1 MLTLSHKTFLYV
13 TQTNKHFSHVLVE
26 RFQSHQK
33 TVQKL
38 TGKGTPKLYA
48 NISISLK
55 ALWSIPNQHIRK
67 SNVIL
72 RLYFGN
78 LRELLSDNVD
88 DT

>member
-13 TQTNKHFSHVLVE
+13 TQTNKDFSHVLVE

-33 TVQKL
+33 TAQKL

-55 ALWSIPNQHIRK
+55 VLWSITYQHIRK